1 MAGCTRFKPATIV
14 ASGSVEGKRWIGAPG
29 GENVVAP
36 NMCEA
41 FSAATTASTASGP
54 SSGSARRWRIAKR
67 NKESENHIQPFQS

>member
-1 MAGCTRFKPATIV
+1 MAGCTRFRPATIV
-14 ASGSVEGKRWIGAPG
+14 ASGSVEGKRWIGAP
-29 GENVVAP
+29 
-36 NMCEA
+36 